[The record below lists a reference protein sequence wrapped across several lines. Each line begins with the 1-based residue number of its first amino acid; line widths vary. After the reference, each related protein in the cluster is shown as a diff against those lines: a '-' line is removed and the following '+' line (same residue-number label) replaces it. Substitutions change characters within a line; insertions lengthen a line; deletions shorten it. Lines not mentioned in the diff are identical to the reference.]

1 MPTHQSNIAT
11 AHADRDLAATL
22 ADTARRIAMTYF
34 RHELGTSIKVDL
46 SPVTL
51 ADREVEAALRAIL
64 AREAES
70 DGILGEE
77 MASFGLDNTKVWV
90 IDPIDGTGAF
100 ATGSPLF
107 GTLIGLLI
115 EGRPSLGVIDAPAT
129 GERWIAERAGGATL
143 NGIGCR
149 VSGCTSLSDASV
161 SATSIHSYAPAALAA
176 FRRVAARAAI
186 TRLGGD
192 CYAYGLLAAGH
203 LDAVVETGLQPYDYL
218 PIVPIIEEAGGL
230 ITDWSGADLRL
241 GSSGDVVA
249 AASPG
254 LHAEILEAL
263 NQQNA
268 MSGVVD
274 NRGA

>member
-1 MPTHQSNIAT
+1 M
-11 AHADRDLAATL
+11 D
-22 ADTARRIAMTYF
+22 YF
-34 RHELGTSIKVDL
+34 RYELGTTIKADL

-51 ADREVEAALRAIL
+51 ADHNVEVALRSIL
-64 AREAES
+64 AREAEG

-77 MASFGLDNTKVWV
+77 MASFGLDKPRVWV

-115 EGRPSLGVIDAPAT
+115 DGRPCVGVIEAPAT
-129 GERWIAERAGGATL
+129 GERWLAERAGGATL
-143 NGIGCR
+143 NGVTCR
-149 VSGCTSLSDASV
+149 VSGCARLEVASI

-218 PIVPIIEEAGGL
+218 PIVPIIEEAGGH
-230 ITDWSGADLRL
+230 ITDWSGKALTL
-241 GSSGDVVA
+241 SSSGDVVA
-249 AASPG
+249 AASTD
-254 LHAEILEAL
+254 LHSEILEAL

-268 MSGVVD
+268 STGVVD